1 MKQLIVMSLTLFA
14 LQPSEVV
21 AQVDGNYLLGL
32 TNATT
37 LEMNAGINPVVG
49 SLLYNTDEEKMY
61 LNTASGFKKIP
72 SIDTNSVD
80 FWGAIGNAGS
90 NATTHFLGTTDLQD
104 FVIKTDNSERIRISS
119 TGNIGINNPT
129 PNAQIDIESAS
140 VPLRI
145 QPSTTTPTGTESGQI
160 FMGDDGILYAYDGS
174 RTKWLSVDRTMVGWG
189 VNNPVTTLAYMRQF
203 NGAESNK
210 NGWRMLRD
218 GTITG
223 ITVQTENANTWTL
236 EIRKNDGLIPIAV
249 LAIAATEGGQ
259 DDTMNIDF
267 NQGDFLQAYCNG
279 IAVEY
284 PETLIEIAW
293 RK

>member
-1 MKQLIVMSLTLFA
+1 MKRLIVMSLTLFA

-80 FWGAIGNAGS
+80 FWGAIGNTGS

-104 FVIKTDNSERIRISS
+104 FVMKTDNSERIRISS

-236 EIRKNDGLIPIAV
+236 EIRKNDGLIPIAI

>member
-1 MKQLIVMSLTLFA
+1 MNKIIVMTAAIVTLA
-14 LQPSEVV
+14 SAETI

-72 SIDTNSVD
+72 SIDTNSID
-80 FWGAIGNAGS
+80 FWGATGNTGS
-90 NATTHFLGTTDLQD
+90 NAATHFLGTTDLQD
-104 FVIKTDNSERIRISS
+104 FLIKTDNSERIRIGA
-119 TGNIGINNPT
+119 TGNIGINNTT
-129 PNAQIDIESAS
+129 PSAQLDIESTA

-145 QPSTTTPTGTESGQI
+145 QPSASTPTGTESGQI
-160 FMGDDGILYAYDGS
+160 FMGDDGILYTYDAT
-174 RTKWLSVDRTMVGWG
+174 RMKWLSIDRTMIGWG
-189 VNNPVTTLAYMRQF
+189 MNSATTTNTYLRQF
-203 NGAESNK
+203 NGASSDNT
-210 NGWRMLRD
+210 GWRMLRN

-223 ITVQTENANTWTL
+223 ISAQTNAANTWTL
-236 EIRKNDGLIPIAV
+236 EIRKNDGAIPITALV
-249 LAIAATEGGQ
+249 ITAADGNQ
-259 DDTMNIDF
+259 DATLNVDF
-267 NQGDFLQAYCNG
+267 NEGEFLQAYCNG

>member
-1 MKQLIVMSLTLFA
+1 MKRLIVMSLSLIA
-14 LQPSEVV
+14 LYPSEVV

-37 LEMNAGINPVVG
+37 LEMNTGINPVAG

-80 FWGAIGNAGS
+80 FWGATGNTGS

-104 FVIKTDNSERIRISS
+104 FVMKTDNSERIRISS
-119 TGNIGINNPT
+119 TGNVGINNPT
-129 PNAQIDIESAS
+129 PNAQIDIESAG

-160 FMGDDGILYAYDGS
+160 FMGNDGILYAYDGS

-189 VNNPVTTLAYMRQF
+189 VNNPATTLAYMRQF
-203 NGAESNK
+203 NGAESDK

-259 DDTMNIDF
+259 DDTINIDF

-279 IAVEY
+279 TAVEY